1 MLKPTK
7 ISEKAVLTSAK
18 RVIETEISGLQEV
31 GERIG
36 QELFAAVEILNAC
49 SGKIVITGIGKSGH
63 IARKIASTMASTGS
77 PAFFVHPA
85 EASHGDLGMIS
96 ALDVVIAISYS
107 GESDELN
114 LILPTVKRMGSKL
127 IAITGYPDST
137 LGKLADIVLSTKVSR
152 EACPLGLA
160 PTASTTATL
169 ALGDALSVALFE
181 SKGFNENDFA
191 KSHPGGSLGRRL
203 LTTVASIMKT
213 ADSFPSVLPEAS
225 MREVIIEI
233 SKNGLGMTAVMK
245 DSSRLEGVITDGD
258 LRRLLERENDP
269 MSLIAK
275 DVMTRN
281 PKVIEK
287 NALAS
292 EALRIFEIKKINHLI
307 VVDDQ
312 SLPIGVIGFHELA
325 SAKIL

>member
-49 SGKIVITGIGKSGH
+49 AGKIVITGIGKSGH

-85 EASHGDLGMIS
+85 EAGHGDLGMIS

-213 ADSFPSVLPEAS
+213 ADSFPSVLAEAS

-245 DSSRLEGVITDGD
+245 DSNVLEGVITDGD

-312 SLPIGVIGFHELA
+312 SLPIGVIGFHELV

>member
-49 SGKIVITGIGKSGH
+49 AGKIVITGIGKSGH

-85 EASHGDLGMIS
+85 EAGHGDLGMIS

-245 DSSRLEGVITDGD
+245 DSNVLEGVITDGD

-307 VVDDQ
+307 VVDEQ